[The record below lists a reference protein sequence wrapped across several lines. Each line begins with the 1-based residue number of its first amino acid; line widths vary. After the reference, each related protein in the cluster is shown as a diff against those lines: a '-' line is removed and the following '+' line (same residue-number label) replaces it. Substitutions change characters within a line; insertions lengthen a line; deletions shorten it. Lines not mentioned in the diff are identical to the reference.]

1 MALSPPSRDPSWLS
15 AEMKYVL
22 EDQALAHGRYSKIYK
37 AKETGSDKVLAVKV
51 FNRLPET
58 QRDSQRR
65 IAIRHEASMLAA
77 VRQGV
82 STTIEPLHNQTP
94 PPRRSSNVFPKAS
107 VG

>member
-15 AEMKYVL
+15 AEMKYVK
-22 EDQALAHGRYSKIYK
+22 EDPPLANGRYSKIYK

-51 FNRLPET
+51 FNKLTAE
-58 QRDSQRR
+58 QLDSQRR
-65 IAIRHEASMLAA
+65 ITVRHEASMLAA

-82 STTIEPLHNQTP
+82 STTIEPLHNQTLP
-94 PPRRSSNVFPKAS
+94 QRRSSNVFPEAS